1 MPPFRH
7 TPAPHPINRFSALEA
22 PAAVSSSKPRQSRR
36 MLPVDG
42 LGQRQQDRARQRTR
56 PGHDNRIAAVR
67 VLRALQPG
75 RVGGGHSRVAPDA
88 VEVRVVG
95 DAVKELWL
103 CHFRSIPGVAAQ
115 ARHYVEQLVTKGGRR
130 NHCSRPCERRQWL
143 LSDGEDVVLALKAY
157 GRGAMLI
164 PALRK
169 RSAANATNQSTLA
182 ALAMASRFSTASGA
196 APISS
201 FFTGSSIFLPDSVR
215 GIAATA

>member
-7 TPAPHPINRFSALEA
+7 TPAPHPIKRFSALKA
-22 PAAVSSSKPRQSRR
+22 PAEVPSSKPRQSRR
-36 MLPVDG
+36 MVPGDG
-42 LGQRQQDRARQRTR
+42 LGQRQQDRARQRTDQGTTTGSL
-56 PGHDNRIAAVR
+56 PFASCVR
-67 VLRALQPG
+67 SSSVGSATDIRALRRMP
-75 RVGGGHSRVAPDA
+75 SRCAWWAMPSRKCGFA
-88 VEVRVVG
+88 SSVRSRAQRRRRGMTSSTG
-95 DAVKELWL
+95 DE
-103 CHFRSIPGVAAQ
+103 RRAAKSLLK
-115 ARHYVEQLVTKGGRR
+115 ACG
-130 NHCSRPCERRQWL
+130 RRQWL
-143 LSDGEDVVLALKAY
+143 LSDGADVVLALRAY

>member
-7 TPAPHPINRFSALEA
+7 TPAPHPIKRFSALKA
-22 PAAVSSSKPRQSRR
+22 PAEVPSAKPPQSRR
-36 MLPVDG
+36 IAGRWTRPASKTARG
-42 LGQRQQDRARQRTR
+42 SAPTRARQPDRCRSRPACAPARSGRRRT
-56 PGHDNRIAAVR
+56 
-67 VLRALQPG
+67 
-75 RVGGGHSRVAPDA
+75 
-88 VEVRVVG
+88 
-95 DAVKELWL
+95 
-103 CHFRSIPGVAAQ
+103 F
-115 ARHYVEQLVTKGGRR
+115 ARCAGCRRGARGGRCR
-130 NHCSRPCERRQWL
+130 QGNVALPLPFDRGRSGAGAGWRRATGEERRAAKSLLKACERRQWL
-143 LSDGEDVVLALKAY
+143 LSDGADVVLALKAY
-157 GRGAMLI
+157 GRGAMLT